1 MVLRLYVVVV
11 VVVVIVVWSLLLT
24 VKEIKYPIL
33 NWLNKLLVLN
43 TETLG
48 KFCAEL
54 KLIENFKNILHT
66 SSYPQNLL
74 SFTIGEST
82 PSMGNIS
89 FQF

>member
-1 MVLRLYVVVV
+1 M
-11 VVVVIVVWSLLLT
+11 SFT
-24 VKEIKYPIL
+24 DSQGNEISHL
-33 NWLNKLLVLN
+33 KLIKQTATLHC

-74 SFTIGEST
+74 SFTIGESM